1 MHDAGFIH
9 LDLKPA
15 NIFVTYEGHLKIGD
29 FGMAA
34 TWPAPKGI
42 EGEGDREYMGP
53 EILQG
58 RYDKPADVFALGLIV
73 LEIACNVFLPD
84 NGPIW
89 VALREGDMSVVPSLT
104 AGEAN
109 ALVRD
114 SAGMP
119 IVGDFDTSS
128 QDGHSLADSLDLAS
142 TTPGRNPPVDFT
154 RPIHTAG
161 NLFGSLSKKPVGL
174 EHPPAFMTNASLP
187 GSLDS
192 IVACLIN
199 PDPERRPTVHE
210 ILEIDSLQ
218 WVFARRRAPA
228 TIFEGN
234 WGPEDDDESDD
245 EGEVEVE
252 AEVEGEGEGEGEGEQ
267 TSPVAFD
274 TEMMDV

>member
-1 MHDAGFIH
+1 MYSALYDLFLKLTVVFQGLRYVHDAGFIH

-34 TWPAPKGI
+34 SWPAPKGI

-58 RYDKPADVFALGLIV
+58 KYDKPADIFALGLIV

-114 SAGMP
+114 AVGMP
-119 IVGDFDTSS
+119 IVGDFD
-128 QDGHSLADSLDLAS
+128 QNGHGLAASLDFAS
-142 TTPGRNPPVDFT
+142 TTPRRDAPVDFKPVPT
-154 RPIHTAG
+154 TDS
-161 NLFGSLSKKPVGL
+161 LFNPLIKKPFGQQRAP
-174 EHPPAFMTNASLP
+174 EFMVNQHHA

-192 IVACLIN
+192 VVARLISV
-199 PDPERRPTVHE
+199 DPARRPTVHE
-210 ILEIDSLQ
+210 ILEIESLQ
-218 WVFARRRAPA
+218 WVHTHRRAPA

-234 WGPEDDDESDD
+234 WGPD
-245 EGEVEVE
+245 GEAPAALAE
-252 AEVEGEGEGEGEGEQ
+252 A
-267 TSPVAFD
+267 D
-274 TEMMDV
+274 TEMTDV